1 MARRLMALVGMAAAA
16 LLAAAVAAGP
26 AMACAGL
33 VTPGGNVR
41 LVRTGTLAAYH
52 GGLEHYI
59 TSFRFEGGGAE
70 FGSIVPLPGIPTN
83 IERGGDWTLQR
94 LDREVNPPQAAALDR
109 ADGPQPAAAQAE
121 VIEEKRIDALDITI
135 LKGGGASVGDWAR
148 QHGFKLTPDAPEVL
162 DFYAERSP
170 IFMAATFDAQAA
182 EDRGQQQGDG
192 TPIHL
197 TIPVSN
203 PWVPLRIL
211 GLGDSS
217 DTKIDADV
225 YLLTDRAPALLPQPG
240 TPLGFGLIPLRSE
253 QASDQLLSDLRTD
266 KGMGWMPQSMWFT
279 AFRVGEEAGRLRYDL
294 AVDASGRGQ
303 PSMVWAGLRRPTKP
317 APPTTR
323 PTTHPTTPATPTPT
337 VAPTTVTAPAEIAL
351 GLPPDQVI
359 APKRADA
366 ESAPV
371 DLGVALMGAGVLAG
385 AAVATVLVARRR
397 LLSR

>member
-1 MARRLMALVGMAAAA
+1 MARRWMAMVGIAATALIAA
-16 LLAAAVAAGP
+16 GIDAGP
-26 AMACAGL
+26 ASACAGL

-52 GGLEHYI
+52 AGLEHYI

-94 LDREVNPPQAAALDR
+94 LDREVNPRIAVNGTAASSGAQPQAAA
-109 ADGPQPAAAQAE
+109 
-121 VIEEKRIDALDITI
+121 VVVEEKKIDALDITI

-170 IFMAATFDAQAA
+170 IFMAARFDAEAA
-182 EDRGQQQGDG
+182 KERGQQQGDG

-211 GLGDSS
+211 GLGDSP

-225 YLLTDRAPALLPQPG
+225 FLLTDRAPALLPQPG

-253 QASDQLLSDLRTD
+253 QASPELLNDLRTD
-266 KGMGWMPQSMWFT
+266 KGMEWMPQGMWLT
-279 AFRVGEEAGRLRYDL
+279 AFRVGEQAARLHYDL
-294 AVDASGRGQ
+294 AVDASGRGR
-303 PSMVWAGLRRPTKP
+303 PSLVWAGLRRPTKP
-317 APPTTR
+317 APPTTVR
-323 PTTHPTTPATPTPT
+323 PTTTVPPT
-337 VAPTTVTAPAEIAL
+337 VAPTTIAAPEIAL
-351 GLPPDQVI
+351 APPPDQLI
-359 APKRADA
+359 GPKRAAA

-371 DLGVALMGAGVLAG
+371 DLGLAAAGVGALAG
-385 AAVATVLVARRR
+385 AAVATAVIARRR
-397 LLSR
+397 LFTR